1 VIRKRTIGSAPRNDE
16 HDCNH
21 LGAILPLLAL
31 IGACLAFLRYNFHP
45 ATIFLGDTGSMSIG
59 FILGVVSLQTFT
71 KNTFFLSMAIPLL
84 ILGVPIYDALLAI
97 WRRSVR
103 RLVAGVDGSRKRGG
117 IMTADVEHLHHRL
130 AKAGLSTRRVAM
142 VLCATNAV
150 LVVFGLLL
158 ATFQSHAYGIFLLAL
173 LVLVYVL
180 LRHMA
185 AKQCH

>member
-1 VIRKRTIGSAPRNDE
+1 
-16 HDCNH
+16 
-21 LGAILPLLAL
+21 
-31 IGACLAFLRYNFHP
+31 
-45 ATIFLGDTGSMSIG
+45 
-59 FILGVVSLQTFT
+59 
-71 KNTFFLSMAIPLL
+71 
-84 ILGVPIYDALLAI
+84 
-97 WRRSVR
+97 
-103 RLVAGVDGSRKRGG
+103 
-117 IMTADVEHLHHRL
+117 MTADVEHLHHRL

-185 AKQCH
+185 VIELRETGRVLLTGLRRPAHSLPKALAYPLSGTPFAWRERWRLPCGSLSPCQEDSGIPGSSISPSG